1 MAKCPHALG
10 EVSVDRERS
19 IIRRWNW
26 WTDAPV
32 ALVMFAFALLMGWG
46 PWVALGAAV
55 SAGIV
60 TEIVR
65 PRGPNRW
72 TE

>member
-1 MAKCPHALG
+1 MRWAQG
-10 EVSVDRERS
+10 
-19 IIRRWNW
+19 IIYRWNW
-26 WTDAPV
+26 WTNTVMPV
-32 ALVMFAFALLMGWG
+32 VAFVFAWWMGWG

-55 SAGIV
+55 ASGVIAAV
-60 TEIVR
+60 LR

>member
-1 MAKCPHALG
+1 MAPAA
-10 EVSVDRERS
+10 D
-19 IIRRWNW
+19 IICRRNW

-32 ALVMFAFALLMGWG
+32 SLATFAFAFWMGWG
-46 PWVALGAAV
+46 PWVALGAAI
-55 SAGIV
+55 AARIV
-60 TEIVR
+60 TEVVR